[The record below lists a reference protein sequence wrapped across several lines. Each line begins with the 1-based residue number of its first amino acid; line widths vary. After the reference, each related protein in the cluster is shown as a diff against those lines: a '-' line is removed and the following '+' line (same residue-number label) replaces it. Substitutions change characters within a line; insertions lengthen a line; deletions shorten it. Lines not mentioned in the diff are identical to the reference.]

1 VRFPPANVQLRR
13 AQLVLM
19 LATLVPTVLIAV
31 IGIILL
37 VTGSESATM
46 VVGGILVIV
55 LCTSAITGY
64 ILGALFVGKGASL
77 ARVQNDFLSSVSHEL
92 RTPLTAIRLFLE
104 GLRDDRLDPAEKK
117 KVLELLGI
125 EVERLDYLVLR
136 VLEVSK
142 MESGRHPFERELVRV
157 EEIARDAIAAFDVA
171 SLANPTAVTLDIEP
185 ELALIGD
192 RATLARAVANLLTNA
207 WKYTGAEKRIVL
219 SARRDGKFVEIAVT
233 DNGVGIGRR
242 EQVDIF
248 EEFTRGAGAIDAGT
262 AGVGLGLALVRAVAR
277 AHKGKVVVTSHPGEG
292 STFRLLLRRGI
303 LAEQAAPAMVP
314 GTLQKR

>member
-1 VRFPPANVQLRR
+1 VRFPPANIQLRR

-19 LATLVPTVLIAV
+19 LATLVPTVLTAV

-37 VTGSESATM
+37 VVGSESAAN
-46 VVGGILVIV
+46 VAIGILVIV

-117 KVLELLGI
+117 KVLEMLGV
-125 EVERLDYLVLR
+125 EVERLDHLVLR

-142 MESGRHPFERELVRV
+142 MESGRHPFERELVPIAD
-157 EEIARDAIAAFDVA
+157 IARDAVAAFDVA
-171 SLANPTAVTLDIEP
+171 TLANPTPVTLDLE
-185 ELALIGD
+185 EGLALIGD
-192 RATLARAVANLLTNA
+192 RATLARAVANLLINA
-207 WKYTGAEKRIVL
+207 WKYSGAEKRIVL
-219 SARRDGKFVEIAVT
+219 SARRDGKYVEIAVT

-277 AHKGKVVVTSHPGEG
+277 AHKGKVVVTSRPGEG
-292 STFRLLLRRGI
+292 STFRMRLRRGVF
-303 LAEQAAPAMVP
+303 AEQPAPALVP
-314 GTLQKR
+314 GALQKR